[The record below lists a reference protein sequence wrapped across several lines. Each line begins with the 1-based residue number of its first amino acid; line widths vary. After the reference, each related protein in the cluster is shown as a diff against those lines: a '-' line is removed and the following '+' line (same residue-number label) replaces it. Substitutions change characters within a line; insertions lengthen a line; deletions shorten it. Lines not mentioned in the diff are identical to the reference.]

1 MSDNEQT
8 KPLEDFIPNPSRVA
22 TEYNEIKEKT
32 AEEFAPQI
40 EEAKAKL
47 AESRAANGWFA
58 KRREFR
64 EARQPIDERH
74 AAAKKVI
81 EAQSSVISTELSNL
95 LQKETKLEKGPLKK
109 AKIRVAAQ
117 AQAIQDEIAELTELR
132 NVLQEIV
139 DLGIEVPAI
148 DVNGDGVIDA
158 ADTAALDVDGD
169 GTLDLN
175 DIAAIDA
182 KIAELEEKVADDPI
196 LTLLTK
202 QIQAIHTGVEA
213 RQEKLAKASDSLAE
227 DKEQWSQEL
236 TDTRSDIEAH
246 RKAVVEKHRGEF
258 NDVSAGKAEAIAKV
272 EADKADA
279 VAEEK
284 ADLSE
289 YRSNNRSS
297 FAERISNTWDGIVDG
312 IQEAWKSTVAGN
324 AKTTAGEEANQELLE
339 RRRAT
344 QTAQGGVV
352 KKKQP

>member
-22 TEYNEIKEKT
+22 TEYNEIKTQT

-47 AESRAANGWFA
+47 AESKAANSWFA

-64 EARQPIDERH
+64 DARVSIDERH
-74 AAAKKVI
+74 EAAQKVI
-81 EAQSSVISTELSNL
+81 EAQSSVVSTELSNL

-132 NVLQEIV
+132 DVLQEIV

-182 KIAELEEKVADDPI
+182 KIATLQEKVADDPV

-202 QIQAIHTGVEA
+202 QIEAIHTGVEV
-213 RQEKLAKASDSLAE
+213 RQAQLDIATGKLAD
-227 DKEQWSQEL
+227 DKEAHASEL
-236 TDTRSDIEAH
+236 SDKKTEIDDVAKATVAAH
-246 RKAVVEKHRGEF
+246 RAEF
-258 NDVSAGKAEAIAKV
+258 NIVTGAKNEAIAKV

-279 VAEEK
+279 VAAEK

-289 YRSNNRSS
+289 YRGNQRAS
-297 FAERISNTWDGIVDG
+297 FSQRISNTWDGIVEG
-312 IQEAWKSTVAGN
+312 LQKAWETTVAGN
-324 AKTTAGEEANQELLE
+324 EKITAGEEANQELLE
-339 RRRAT
+339 RRRAAVS
-344 QTAQGGVV
+344 Q
-352 KKKQP
+352 KRNP